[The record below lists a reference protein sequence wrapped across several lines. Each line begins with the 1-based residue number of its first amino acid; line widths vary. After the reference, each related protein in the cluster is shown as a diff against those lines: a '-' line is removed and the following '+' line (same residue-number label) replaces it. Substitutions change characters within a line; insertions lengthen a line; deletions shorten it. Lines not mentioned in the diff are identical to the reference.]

1 MSWSHGMVA
10 LDPNADVLEF
20 FGEHVAH
27 AMRDLKVETS
37 AETRGYLVD
46 LLSGFAVSDR
56 IHSLAVPLA
65 GLLKRAQEA
74 AGHHRLARMRE
85 LGDAAL
91 FLCGFFPDSFDRRG
105 VDRTYVVTM
114 GGRAYLVV
122 GRGDHDRGRAAVF
135 AELSG
140 RFGELAGVL
149 DEVRERTAMCTEG
162 AIVRMYERWLETDSV
177 ALARR
182 LSRRGLHPTR
192 TKRRGPVH

>member
-1 MSWSHGMVA
+1 MASLVA
-10 LDPNADVLEF
+10 RMEFDRSPDVLEF

-37 AETRGYLVD
+37 AQTQGYLVD
-46 LLSGFAVSDR
+46 LLSGYTVSHR

-65 GLLKRAQEA
+65 ALLKRATEA
-74 AGHHRLARMRE
+74 AGAQQLALLRE

-114 GGRAYLVV
+114 GGRAYLLV
-122 GRGDHDRGRAAVF
+122 GRNDRDQARAAVF

-162 AIVRMYERWLETDSV
+162 AIVRMYERWLESGSP

-182 LSRRGLHPTR
+182 LRRHGLHPVR
-192 TKRRGPVH
+192 MRRRLVH

>member
-1 MSWSHGMVA
+1 MNVIGRRMEFDRS
-10 LDPNADVLEF
+10 PDVQEF

-37 AETRGYLVD
+37 AQTQGYLVD
-46 LLSGFAVSDR
+46 LLSGYTVSHR

-65 GLLKRAQEA
+65 ALLKRTTEA
-74 AGHHRLARMRE
+74 AGAQRLALLRE

-122 GRGDHDRGRAAVF
+122 GRNDRDQARAAVF
-135 AELSG
+135 AELAG

-162 AIVRMYERWLETDSV
+162 AIVRMYERWLETGSP

-182 LSRRGLHPTR
+182 LRRRGLHPVR
-192 TKRRGPVH
+192 MRRRLVH

>member
-1 MSWSHGMVA
+1 MVEF
-10 LDPNADVLEF
+10 DRSPDVQEF
-20 FGEHVAH
+20 FGEHVAD
-27 AMRDLKVETS
+27 AMRDLKIETS
-37 AETRGYLVD
+37 AQTQGYLVD
-46 LLSGFAVSDR
+46 LLSGFTVSQR

-65 GLLKRAQEA
+65 GLLKRATEA
-74 AGHHRLARMRE
+74 SGAHRLALLRE

-122 GRGDHDRGRAAVF
+122 GRHDRDEGRAAVF

-162 AIVRMYERWLETDSV
+162 AIVRMYERWLESGSP

-182 LSRRGLHPTR
+182 LRRRGLHPVR
-192 TKRRGPVH
+192 MRRRGLFH

>member
-1 MSWSHGMVA
+1 MDGIEPFSNVRT
-10 LDPNADVLEF
+10 F
-20 FGEHVAH
+20 FVEHVSE
-27 AMRDLKVETS
+27 AMRDLRVETR
-37 AETRGYLVD
+37 AETQGYLVD
-46 LLSGFAVSDR
+46 LLSGFSVSEGVPAL
-56 IHSLAVPLA
+56 SEPLA
-65 GLLKRAQEA
+65 LLLRRAVDAQGA
-74 AGHHRLARMRE
+74 DKLARLRE

-122 GRGDHDRGRAAVF
+122 GRNDSDQARAAVF
-135 AELSG
+135 SELAG

-162 AIVRMYERWLETDSV
+162 AIVRMYERWLESGSP

-182 LSRRGLHPTR
+182 LRRRGLHPVR
-192 TKRRGPVH
+192 MRRRLVH

>member
-1 MSWSHGMVA
+1 MVEF
-10 LDPNADVLEF
+10 DHSPDVQEF

-37 AETRGYLVD
+37 AQTQGYLVD
-46 LLSGFAVSDR
+46 LLSGFTVSHR

-65 GLLKRAQEA
+65 GLLKRAMDTSGAQ
-74 AGHHRLARMRE
+74 RLALLRE

-122 GRGDHDRGRAAVF
+122 GRNDRDKGRAAVF
-135 AELSG
+135 SELSG

-162 AIVRMYERWLETDSV
+162 AIVRIYERWLESGSP

-182 LSRRGLHPTR
+182 LRRRGLHPVR
-192 TKRRGPVH
+192 MRRRGRVH